1 MILDFDEL
9 IKVEKKRVLYPNNL
23 IVLNHNKLKRKKYK
37 MEQFYKLLSIALAD
51 GELHE
56 NEKSL
61 LLKKAQQI
69 GLDEIEAE
77 MIIEGELS
85 KLNKLIPEASE
96 ESDGFL
102 ISNEELIFR
111 TAKWVNRIAEKSI
124 KVEIEPFPRLKE
136 HTKSYHKYTDEVTA
150 ILNKINSSKIGS
162 IAGMVPGV
170 GSIIKSG
177 LTFSGIN
184 NVQKLEHKEI
194 VEIADKYLL
203 ILELRAINNEFMK
216 VKFIELKETYKTK
229 LIENS
234 NKKGFRS
241 LF

>member
-1 MILDFDEL
+1 M
-9 IKVEKKRVLYPNNL
+9 
-23 IVLNHNKLKRKKYK
+23 
-37 MEQFYKLLSIALAD
+37 
-51 GELHE
+51 
-56 NEKSL
+56 
-61 LLKKAQQI
+61 
-69 GLDEIEAE
+69 DEIEAE

-85 KLNKLIPEASE
+85 KLNKQIPEESE

-111 TAKWVNRIAEKSI
+111 TTKWVNRIAEKSI

-136 HTKSYHKYTDEVTA
+136 DTKSYHKYTDEVTA
-150 ILNKINSSKIGS
+150 IVNKINSSKIGS

-177 LTFSGIN
+177 LTLSGIN

-203 ILELRAINNEFMK
+203 ILELRAINNEFME

-229 LIENS
+229 LIENTS
-234 NKKGFRS
+234 KKGFRS